1 MQEFVVDIPRDEWW
15 TQNRRGHWRVKFA
28 HTSAVKQRA
37 MAFARFWLQ
46 NGHHRPQHFPVHVT
60 AVIHPLTHGRFDPEN
75 AAPMVKAILDALTDT
90 GFWPDDD
97 SQSIS
102 SAPTIAAES
111 QAAEKAGIESQS
123 ESKKRSTDM
132 ATNVTEKD
140 KTLQEIID
148 WCEQLEIDG
157 LRLANALLM
166 QRDMTAYG
174 VVKGQID
181 AYGKTADHCRSMLG
195 YSGSMPSE
203 VPNQIEDA
211 K

>member
-60 AVIHPLTHGRFDPEN
+60 AIIHPLTHGRFDPEN

-97 SQSIS
+97 SKHIIGPDYRGGEPSIRKGWVPNHHPNRRRGTL
-102 SAPTIAAES
+102 A
-111 QAAEKAGIESQS
+111 
-123 ESKKRSTDM
+123 M

-140 KTLQEIID
+140 KTLNEIID
-148 WCEQLEIDG
+148 WAKSRCHEAGLSRFDVRRKSDRDFYDGQVNAFHEMLE
-157 LRLANALLM
+157 L
-166 QRDMTAYG
+166 
-174 VVKGQID
+174 
-181 AYGKTADHCRSMLG
+181 CRSMLG
-195 YSGSMPSE
+195 YTGSMQSE
-203 VPNQIEDA
+203 VPNQNEDA

>member
-37 MAFARFWLQ
+37 VAFARFWLQ

-60 AVIHPLTHGRFDPEN
+60 AIIHPLTHGRFDPEN
-75 AAPMVKAILDALTDT
+75 AAPMVKAILDALTDI

-97 SQSIS
+97 SKHLIGPDYRGGEPS
-102 SAPTIAAES
+102 SRKVS
-111 QAAEKAGIESQS
+111 QQDETLHKVIE
-123 ESKKRSTDM
+123 
-132 ATNVTEKD
+132 
-140 KTLQEIID
+140 
-148 WCEQLEIDG
+148 WCEQREVEG
-157 LRLANALLM
+157 LRLANALL
-166 QRDMTAYG
+166 QKHDLAAYA
-174 VVKGQID
+174 VVKAQID
-181 AYGKTADHCRSMLG
+181 AYHKTAEHCRHMLG

-203 VPNQIEDA
+203 VPNQSEGA